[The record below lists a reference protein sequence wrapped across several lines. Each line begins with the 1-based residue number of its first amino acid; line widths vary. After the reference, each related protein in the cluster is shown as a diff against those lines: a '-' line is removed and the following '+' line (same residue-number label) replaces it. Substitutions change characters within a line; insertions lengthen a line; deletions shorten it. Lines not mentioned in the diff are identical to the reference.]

1 VFDISA
7 LPARA
12 FPARDL
18 PQPQLRAL
26 IEAGAIERIGW
37 GIYRRMDLP
46 PADLDLIE
54 IGARSSLA
62 TLCLASAL
70 ARHELID
77 EIPARI
83 DIAIPRTARIPRSD
97 APIRW
102 HYFDAGTFNLGR
114 TLIPIDGEDAQI
126 GIYSPERSIIDAF
139 RLRGSEGYEMATE
152 ALSNWLKRRGSHP
165 AALLQ
170 IAAQLP
176 RATTPLIRALNVLS

>member
-12 FPARDL
+12 FPSRDL
-18 PQPQLRAL
+18 PKRRLRAL

-37 GIYRRMDLP
+37 GIYRRTDLP
-46 PADLDLIE
+46 PADLDLVE
-54 IGARSSLA
+54 IAARSSWA
-62 TLCLASAL
+62 TLCLASVL
-70 ARHELID
+70 ARHELVD

-83 DIAIPRTARIPRSD
+83 DVAIPRTARIPRSA
-97 APIRW
+97 APVRW
-102 HYFDAGTFNLGR
+102 HYFDTDTFDLGR

-126 GIYSPERSIIDAF
+126 GIYSPERSIVDAF

-176 RATTPLIRALNVLS
+176 RATAPLTLALSVLS